1 MSKIYDVLI
10 IGSGPAGL
18 AAAIYA
24 SRAELDAAVIEKG
37 EMSGG
42 QIVNTYEVDNY
53 PGIPG
58 ISGYDL
64 AVKFREHCD
73 QLNVTF
79 LDDEVK
85 DCDFSETVKKLK
97 LESGEV
103 LEAKSVI
110 VAAGAA
116 SRKLNVP
123 GEEELSGMGVSY
135 CATCDGAFFRN
146 RITAVVGGGD
156 AAVEDAIFL
165 SRLCKKVYIIHRRD
179 KFGAAKTLVTQLKN
193 RDNIEIIWNS
203 IVNKI
208 EGNDV
213 VESVNITN
221 VKNGENRDLSVNGVF
236 IAIGYEP
243 ETAVYKGQVELDQAG
258 YIVAGENCE
267 TSMPGVF
274 AAGDIR
280 TKQLKQVI
288 TAAADGANAVTSV
301 ERYFNS
307 L

>member
-179 KFGAAKTLVTQLKN
+179 KFRAAKTLVTQLKN

-203 IVNKI
+203 VVNKI
-208 EGNDV
+208 DGNDV

-221 VKNGENRDLSVNGVF
+221 VKNGENRNLSVNGVF
-236 IAIGYEP
+236 IAVGYEP
-243 ETAVYKGQVELDQAG
+243 ETAAYKGQVELDQAG